1 MAEMNHP
8 IDNPSINTWNLSA
21 PCDWDLRDPQVEGE
35 GPRLLGSGAPRKLS
49 SLCPGSKGEFRGHCS
64 CLRSR
69 MLGGGPNGAW
79 PGSSTFPHHPVTFT
93 EADQDP
99 ELKPRGVQ

>member
-1 MAEMNHP
+1 MNHP

-64 CLRSR
+64 CLRPR
-69 MLGGGPNGAW
+69 MLREAQMGPGLDLL
-79 PGSSTFPHHPVTFT
+79 PFLIIP
-93 EADQDP
+93 
-99 ELKPRGVQ
+99 